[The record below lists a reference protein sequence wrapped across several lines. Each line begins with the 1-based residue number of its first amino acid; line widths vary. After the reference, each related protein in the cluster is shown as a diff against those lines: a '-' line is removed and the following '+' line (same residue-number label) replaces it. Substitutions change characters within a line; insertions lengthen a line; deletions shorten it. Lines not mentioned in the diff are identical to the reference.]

1 MGLLRVK
8 VTPVSPTHRAL
19 AIIIVTTV
27 AAGCATLRQ
36 VTALRQ
42 VEFTIDR
49 VSGVR
54 LASVDLEHVGSR
66 RDLGPRDAGRLAA
79 AVARGEMPLDFV
91 LHLSGFNPPENPV
104 TARLVRFQWTLDLNG
119 RQTVSGVLDTAY
131 TFPPGVAQDVAIPVR
146 LDLWRF
152 FETSA
157 ADAFN
162 LAAGLA
168 GMDARRTD
176 VVVRAVP
183 TIDTP
188 LGALR
193 YPHAITI
200 LRRTVGGP

>member
-1 MGLLRVK
+1 MALSTNTSTPRRAWGALLL
-8 VTPVSPTHRAL
+8 AL
-19 AIIIVTTV
+19 FAT
-27 AAGCATLRQ
+27 GCATLRQ

-42 VEFTIDR
+42 VDFEIDR
-49 VSGVR
+49 VTGVR
-54 LASVDLEHVGSR
+54 LATVNLDRVRSL
-66 RDLGPRDAGRLAA
+66 RDLGPLDAGRLAA
-79 AVARGEMPLDFV
+79 AVGRQVVPLDFV
-91 LHLSGFNPPENPV
+91 VHLAALNPPENPV
-104 TARLVRFQWTLDLNG
+104 TARLVRFQWTVDLNG
-119 RQTVSGVLDTAY
+119 RETVSGILDTAY

-168 GMDARRTD
+168 GMDSRRTD

-200 LRRTVGGP
+200 IRRTVGGP

>member
-1 MGLLRVK
+1 MTAKPR
-8 VTPVSPTHRAL
+8 PTSRKWTRTAPLATLAL
-19 AIIIVTTV
+19 V
-27 AAGCATLRQ
+27 ACATLRQ

-42 VEFTIDR
+42 VDFEIDR

-54 LASVDLEHVGSR
+54 LASVNLDRVRSL
-66 RDLGPRDAGRLAA
+66 RDLGPLDAARLAA
-79 AVARGEMPLDFV
+79 AVARQEIPLAFV
-91 LHLSGFNPPENPV
+91 VHLAALNPPENPV
-104 TARLVRFQWTLDLNG
+104 TARLVRFQWTVDLNG
-119 RQTVSGVLDTAY
+119 RETVSGVLDTVY
-131 TFPPGVAQDVAIPVR
+131 TFPPGVAQDVALPVR

-168 GMDARRTD
+168 GMDARRTE

-200 LRRTVGGP
+200 VRRTVGGP